1 MTATEWARFYFSLY
15 TVQVLDTTPA
25 KENADI
31 LTPDQSSGWLI
42 ASSID
47 QGNEYCKSELQ
58 EKVRGDRLKH
68 EIKFYR
74 QTEGCI
80 CI

>member
-31 LTPDQSSGWLI
+31 LTPDQSSG
-42 ASSID
+42 
-47 QGNEYCKSELQ
+47 
-58 EKVRGDRLKH
+58 
-68 EIKFYR
+68 
-74 QTEGCI
+74 
-80 CI
+80 